1 MKRSTVSTVVL
12 GLLLTLLLT
21 LVCTACHGREKSVSG
36 EASTQTIEP
45 AKPQPDA
52 TDTATLTQT
61 VDVEGGRSEVE
72 GRTANGAEI
81 GTSGDT
87 TATTANGTMP
97 TKTAPPSPTTTTR

>member
-1 MKRSTVSTVVL
+1 M
-12 GLLLTLLLT
+12 LT
-21 LVCTACHGREKSVSG
+21 LVCGACRSREKSTAGDAGS
-36 EASTQTIEP
+36 QTIEP
-45 AKPQPDA
+45 ARPQPDA

-87 TATTANGTMP
+87 STTTATGTTTTNP
-97 TKTAPPSPTTTTR
+97 AAPSATTTTR